1 MAINPQQRE
10 GLLKE
15 AQQARH
21 NAYAPYSKYKVGAA
35 LLTESGKVYT
45 GVNVENAA
53 YPLSICAE
61 RTAVFKA
68 VSDGESKFSAIAVVT
83 ENGGSPCGSC
93 RQVMAEFAPD
103 MDVIIAAEDGRIDLE
118 TTVADLLP
126 YYFSPDDLP

>member
-68 VSDGESKFSAIAVVT
+68 VSDGESKFSAIVVVT